1 MDMVTEAFSPNC
13 LGAGAHFG
21 QGLGVGIHFCSG
33 GQKNIFWPTINY
45 QPSIFKALLR
55 ENIQ

>member
-1 MDMVTEAFSPNC
+1 MVTEAFSPNC

-45 QPSIFKALLR
+45 QPSIFKTLLR